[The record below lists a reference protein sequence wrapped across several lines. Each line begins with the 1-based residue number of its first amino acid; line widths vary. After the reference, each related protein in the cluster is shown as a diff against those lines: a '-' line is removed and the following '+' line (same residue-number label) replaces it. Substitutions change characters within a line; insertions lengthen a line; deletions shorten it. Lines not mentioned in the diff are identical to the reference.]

1 VTDAL
6 SRIHESPT
14 MERVAT
20 GFGFTEGALWHP
32 DGFLYFVDI
41 RRSQLWPGLPDALL
55 HGVHIPLCGARQGT
69 WDQSALATPFRILAI
84 DTRPY
89 GIQAGMERLNTH
101 TRRSLSDLAAYH
113 PLLPCIRRSCRP
125 YSHALVSGF

>member
-1 VTDAL
+1 VTHAL

-14 MERVAT
+14 VERVVT
-20 GFGFTEGALWHP
+20 SFGFTEGALWHP
-32 DGFLYFVDI
+32 DGFLDFVDI
-41 RRSQLWPGLPDALL
+41 RRSQLWPGLPDAL
-55 HGVHIPLCGARQGT
+55 H
-69 WDQSALATPFRILAI
+69 
-84 DTRPY
+84 

-113 PLLPCIRRSCRP
+113 PLLPCIRRLCRP